1 MLFNVAIII
10 KILIEQKI
18 LFITLCKVIILNKKQ
33 RVKEAKPNKWGCLF
47 FIVQE
52 CQIII
57 NLNP

>member
-18 LFITLCKVIILNKKQ
+18 LFITSCKVIILNKKQ
-33 RVKEAKPNKWGCLF
+33 RVKEAKPNKRGCLF